1 MMGPLSAI
9 KMATAGAK
17 ESEEGDIEA
26 GEATGYAQ
34 DIIDAIGDGDSGAL
48 SEALKMH
55 YAACAAED
63 GAAADEDETEDE
75 DETDEDD
82 DPYD

>member
-1 MMGPLSAI
+1 MGPLSAI

-34 DIIDAIGDGDSGAL
+34 DIIDAIGDGDSDAL

-63 GAAADEDETEDE
+63 GAAADEDET
-75 DETDEDD
+75 DEDD